1 MATIKPT
8 ILIDDLTDERGWT
21 VVGRQQQDVEGS
33 FFRVTGFHVVREE
46 PVLEKP
52 TDAIP
57 NQSVF
62 VKEVNIWL
70 AYIGRLSSGKEKAI
84 IDFFRFLL
92 SPQYAAFHTHYQSWR
107 LSVHERC
114 QIFLA
119 QGVGA
124 GLASLCNRFMQMFPA

>member
-1 MATIKPT
+1 MATMKPT
-8 ILIDDLTDERGWT
+8 ILIDNLEEEREWS
-21 VVGRQQQDVEGS
+21 VVDHHQQDVEGS
-33 FFRVTGFHVVREE
+33 FFRVTGFHDVREE

-62 VKEVNIWL
+62 VKEVNAWL

-84 IDFFRFLL
+84 FDFFCFLL
-92 SPQYAAFHTHYQSWR
+92 SPQYAAFHTQYQSWR

-114 QIFLA
+114 QLFLS